1 MVQNYKTMKL
11 EMLPGYFLRPDLILA
26 ALEHGICQFTQALK
40 LKSLVYHRLVVM
52 DNLIQF
58 KNGIVDSIIY
68 KHDAQNNNQKLRP
81 QFKHKRLTINDDRN
95 FLFGS

>member
-1 MVQNYKTMKL
+1 MKL

-26 ALEHGICQFTQALK
+26 ASEHGNGICQLTQTLK

-58 KNGIVDSIIY
+58 KNGIVVSIIY
-68 KHDAQNNNQKLRP
+68 ISMTPKIIAK
-81 QFKHKRLTINDDRN
+81 
-95 FLFGS
+95 S